1 AAASSASRNFCSR
14 VKKSRNSFLKG
25 RKSQHCCFPLSRIAQ
40 VNRVRS
46 AVHPKVTTMPSITD
60 GSLTAKLAVHLLL
73 LVLIS
78 MQCSCFHINEGAA
91 DKGEQNSD
99 GIELDEGGVISIDDG
114 LQDGLGNRLPI
125 GQHPAKT
132 KRFMYHSNGD
142 CPVFRVQC
150 FNSYDCYRQTGDYN
164 YRCVMHRCAV
174 SCFDMR
180 PYMKSTK

>member
-1 AAASSASRNFCSR
+1 SASRDFCSR

-164 YRCVMHRCAV
+164 FRCVMHRCAV